1 MTERTLILVKPD
13 GVERNLIG
21 TVLARFET
29 KGYHIADLKML
40 TPSHELL
47 EKHYEEHKG
56 KPFFQPLVDFMSS
69 GPVVAVILE
78 GERVVEGAR
87 SLMGS
92 SDPTTAPAGTIRGDF
107 GRDWGENIQKNL
119 VHGSDSVE
127 SAQREIDIWFNQ
139 H

>member
-1 MTERTLILVKPD
+1 MTERTLVLVKPD

-21 TVLARFET
+21 AVLTRFET
-29 KGYHIADLKML
+29 KGYSIADLKML
-40 TPSHELL
+40 TPSQELL
-47 EKHYEEHKG
+47 EQHYEEHKG

-69 GPVVAVILE
+69 GPVVALILE

-107 GRDWGENIQKNL
+107 GRDWGESVQKNL

-127 SAQREIDIWFNQ
+127 SAQREIAIWFS
-139 H
+139 